1 MPLLSLPYSTKLTQA
16 KYSRINFKSS
26 FSLQGTGKWW
36 NGKQLHFLSYSVS
49 FRYFSPFS
57 FPPIVSSF
65 PCTISISSQA
75 YKLRLY
81 LDTQKYISSPNSLY
95 WELQVLVSN
104 LQGISSFLCAKWNPQ
119 QWSTT
124 PLLALSGITAH
135 SFLNPKR
142 RFFSLDLLFSLTSTL
157 YSLWWEGLTILLQNI
172 HQIHSSQENGSLSIG
187 LFYINFMT
195 KLLLL
200 SSF

>member
-1 MPLLSLPYSTKLTQA
+1 MEWEAAAFPELFCLFSLFFSLFFSSNSLFLSLHNL
-16 KYSRINFKSS
+16 N
-26 FSLQGTGKWW
+26 
-36 NGKQLHFLSYSVS
+36 
-49 FRYFSPFS
+49 
-57 FPPIVSSF
+57 
-65 PCTISISSQA
+65 QA

-142 RFFSLDLLFSLTSTL
+142 RFFFSLDLLFSLTSTL